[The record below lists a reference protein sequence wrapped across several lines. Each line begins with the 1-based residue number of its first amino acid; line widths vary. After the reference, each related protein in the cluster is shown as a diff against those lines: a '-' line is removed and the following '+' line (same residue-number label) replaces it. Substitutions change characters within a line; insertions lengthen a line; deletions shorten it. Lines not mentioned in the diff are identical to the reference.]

1 MTTTL
6 PTSEPTAFSA
16 GDLVQWTKVFQDYP
30 SADGWIVAYRLLLP
44 TAVNATVTV
53 ADGVYTITVA
63 AADTAAIVAQ
73 TVVRLVGYATN
84 GTDRKTVFDGYVT
97 IRPNPAT
104 ATAANLETH
113 ESRCLA
119 LIEAAIEGDL
129 PTHMKEYQVDGKRVY
144 RLEPKELLA
153 LRDKYR
159 ILVWRQ
165 RNPGKSFPSH
175 AVRFANAR

>member
-6 PTSEPTAFSA
+6 PTSEPLQFSG
-16 GDLVQWTKVFQDYP
+16 GDLVQWTKAF
-30 SADGWIVAYRLLLP
+30 ADFAPPDWTLAYRLILP
-44 TAVNATVTV
+44 TAVNATVTSSG
-53 ADGVYTITVA
+53 GVYTVTFNA
-63 AADTAAIVAQ
+63 TDTDDIVAQ
-73 TVVRLVGYATN
+73 TTVRLVGYVTN
-84 GTDRKTVFDGYVT
+84 GTDRKTVYDGFVT

-104 ATAANLETH
+104 ATAADLATH

-129 PTHMKEYQVDGKRVY
+129 PTHMREYTVDGRHVSKI
-144 RLEPKELLA
+144 EPRELLA

-165 RNPGKSFPSH
+165 RNPGKSWPSH
-175 AVRFANAR
+175 AVRFANA